1 MDRLA
6 YALMSAYAT
15 KGGTCLKPYASVGA
29 HWCFDFQVRVAHHGV
44 RSGMRKMANR
54 TD

>member
-29 HWCFDFQVRVAHHGV
+29 HWCFDFQVR
-44 RSGMRKMANR
+44 SGR
-54 TD
+54 TADGSSFWC